1 MANAATNI
9 NEENSI
15 GANLE
20 LLLGREGLDVDFLI
34 TVQGA
39 PKVVKDKLLALPSSP
54 FQQRAQ
60 LFYYKGPN
68 GKLIQIDITPD
79 WQVRP
84 LVALVFQQY
93 DINDSLQ
100 SPYVPSAA
108 IPILT
113 VRPNALPYISELDL
127 LIFKINSCGLRPT
140 PGKKLRDATDA
151 LELLEDL
158 NSKGPIVLSV
168 SQKNVILQ
176 CLDDV
181 ARMSGKDKAWWIAKL
196 ALN

>member
-1 MANAATNI
+1 
-9 NEENSI
+9 
-15 GANLE
+15 
-20 LLLGREGLDVDFLI
+20 
-34 TVQGA
+34 
-39 PKVVKDKLLALPSSP
+39 LLALPSSP

-60 LFYYKGPN
+60 LFYYKGFN
-68 GKLIQIDITPD
+68 GKLVQIDITPD

-84 LVALVFQQY
+84 WVALFFQEY

-108 IPILT
+108 IPIST

-151 LELLEDL
+151 LEILEDL
-158 NSKGPIVLSV
+158 SSKGPIVLSV

-181 ARMSGKDKAWWIAKL
+181 ARMSGRDKAWWIAKL